1 MKNSNQV
8 RVDKLSD
15 LVYKNGQAG
24 VTKAS
29 VTIVFDNTD
38 TKLSPVGYEHC
49 KEIAVTRQVVVGG
62 RNKHMINGRTVRSNQ
77 VHNLFHSVQLDVNN
91 PHFLIMQGRIV
102 KMMNMKPLEVLGL
115 IEEAGGTRMFERKK
129 EASLK
134 IIQKKERKVEEINK
148 IIKDEISPT
157 LEKLQKDRAA
167 YREYTENQMHIERA
181 RRQSVA
187 YVLVVFLFHF
197 NIKSPHNY
205 VTQVRVL
212 RKETFSG
219 NEQEGE
225 HDPKGKD
232 RDTGAQGEGE
242 TGRVQGAW

>member
-1 MKNSNQV
+1 M
-8 RVDKLSD
+8 
-15 LVYKNGQAG
+15 YKNGQAG
-24 VTKAS
+24 ITKAS

-77 VHNLFHSVQLDVNN
+77 VHNLFPSVQLDVNN

-187 YVLVVFLFHF
+187 YVLCFQPSSSYLTL
-197 NIKSPHNY
+197 N
-205 VTQVRVL
+205 T
-212 RKETFSG
+212 
-219 NEQEGE
+219 
-225 HDPKGKD
+225 
-232 RDTGAQGEGE
+232 
-242 TGRVQGAW
+242 

>member
-1 MKNSNQV
+1 M
-8 RVDKLSD
+8 
-15 LVYKNGQAG
+15 YKNGQAG
-24 VTKAS
+24 ITKAS

-129 EASLK
+129 ESSLK

-187 YVLVVFLFHF
+187 YVLYFQPQKRVQIYTTNAV
-197 NIKSPHNY
+197 IIIPHTQHLNTHTGT
-205 VTQVRVL
+205 VTTRRNVL
-212 RKETFSG
+212 RRRTRRRARRFRTRSRHWSSRRRRK
-219 NEQEGE
+219 
-225 HDPKGKD
+225 
-232 RDTGAQGEGE
+232 
-242 TGRVQGAW
+242 